1 MNRADTLLAS
11 AIKVLT
17 SEQTTFHVKPW
28 REIMKNSAA
37 EAKAKDVKAA
47 AKKVSQRVKPYK
59 HGEPDTPQ
67 SVGTTFGTFAESQLT
82 KGVDSPAPAVVES
95 KFQQPTGVPNMTKPT
110 QEEREA
116 AAKAKMEAK
125 AAKIAAAAEAKAKR
139 EADKAEKAAA
149 AQADKERKAAE
160 KAAARAEKAAAEP
173 AGVDMSALSEKVKA
187 GIYVKGKNGQLRSN
201 DEIALAMEV
210 VPAKQT
216 VAILLKALA
225 LPENPYSALNYG
237 QQSMN
242 LRNRLRGAVR
252 KGTVTIEAL
261 KVSIEAELAAAPASV
276 GA

>member
-1 MNRADTLLAS
+1 MTINKADILLAS
-11 AIKVLT
+11 AIRVLT

-59 HGEPDTPQ
+59 HEPVPA
-67 SVGTTFGTFAESQLT
+67 TFATFAESQLT

-95 KFQQPTGVPNMTKPT
+95 KFQQPTGVPEMTKPT

-125 AAKIAAAAEAKAKR
+125 AKR
-139 EADKAEKAAA
+139 EAAKAEKAAA
-149 AQADKERKAAE
+149 AQAEKQRKAAE

-216 VAILLKALA
+216 VSILLKALN
-225 LPENPYSALNYG
+225 LTENPYSALNYG

-261 KVSIEAELAAAPASV
+261 KASIEAELAAAPASAEAV
-276 GA
+276 A

>member
-1 MNRADTLLAS
+1 MTTNKADILLAS
-11 AIKVLT
+11 AIRVLT

-37 EAKAKDVKAA
+37 EAKTKDVKAA

-59 HGEPDTPQ
+59 HEPVPA
-67 SVGTTFGTFAESQLT
+67 TFATFAESQLT

-95 KFQQPTGVPNMTKPT
+95 KFQQPTGVPEMTKPT

-125 AAKIAAAAEAKAKR
+125 AAKIAAAAEAKAQR
-139 EADKAEKAAA
+139 EAAKAEKAAA
-149 AQADKERKAAE
+149 AQAEKERKAAE

-173 AGVDMSALSEKVKA
+173 AGTDMSALSEKVKA

-216 VAILLKALA
+216 VSILLKALG

-242 LRNRLRGAVR
+242 LRNRLRGVVR

-261 KVSIEAELAAAPASV
+261 KASIEAELAAAPASAEAV
-276 GA
+276 A